1 MREYFRPYNKV
12 IDITDTNQHVVLLT
26 DTGGSLLDCNYV
38 AVSNV
43 SGGDV
48 AGTEMFQV
56 VPSGINTLYGGNH
69 VSGGSYDTWGSL
81 SGRDRGPSGYNN
93 ANARTSNSAS
103 GTLGLAGAQSDSL
116 IISLGG
122 ADTTTAI
129 IITQS
134 GGDDTRYAVT
144 YGLVNESNSRLDIAR
159 PWKEYTVE

>member
-38 AVSNV
+38 VVSNV
-43 SGGDV
+43 SGGEV

-56 VPSGINTLYGGNH
+56 VPSGINTLYGGTH
-69 VSGGSYDTWGSL
+69 VEGGTYDTLGTL
-81 SGRDRGPSGYNN
+81 GARDRGPSGYNN

-103 GTLGLAGAQSDSL
+103 GTLGLAGGQSDSL

-134 GGDDTRYAVT
+134 GGDDTRYVVS
-144 YGLVNESNSRLDIAR
+144 YGLVNEANARLDIAR
-159 PWKEYTVE
+159 PWKEFTVE